1 MTVTVVERK
10 SAPGQ
15 VRGQLR
21 SRPRGSSR
29 AASSDVRRVKDAVG
43 RIVAAAERNEERASS
58 IAPIVS
64 ALADIAESPTLELEP
79 IVKAL
84 EQPAII
90 EQLRR
95 DNPLLP
101 ARLRGIR
108 AKQRVLQAEG
118 GVVSGQEF
126 ADLVGVSRQAV
137 DKRRRNGTLIGLALG
152 KKGYVYPV
160 WQAEV
165 GLGGL
170 KPVFAALSEYGPW
183 TQVVFMLT
191 PNSWLGGETPLNLLR
206 QGDTEIVI
214 AAAKMY
220 GEQKAS
226 SVLSEPSGEA
236 PRRTP
241 S

>member
-1 MTVTVVERK
+1 MAVILRERGSPPK
-10 SAPGQ
+10 NVP
-15 VRGQLR
+15 GQLR
-21 SRPRGSSR
+21 RRRLGASR
-29 AASSDVRRVKDAVG
+29 AASVAVRRVEDAAD

-64 ALADIAESPTLELEP
+64 AVADLAESPTLELET
-79 IVKAL
+79 IVEAL
-84 EQPAII
+84 EQPAIL

-108 AKQRVLQAEG
+108 AKQRLLQAEG

-126 ADLVGVSRQAV
+126 ADLVGVSRQAI
-137 DKRRRNGTLIGLALG
+137 DKRRRHGTLIGLALG

-183 TQVVFMLT
+183 TQAVFMLT
-191 PNSWLGGETPLNLLR
+191 PNTWLGGETPLDRLR
-206 QGDTEIVI
+206 QGDTETVV
-214 AAAKMY
+214 AAARMY
-220 GEQKAS
+220 GEQTAS
-226 SVLSEPSGEA
+226 SIVPEPNGEA
-236 PRRTP
+236 TLRDPN
-241 S
+241 